1 MISMWEGRFVGISVG
16 KPKGRD
22 HLEDLGVDGMI
33 IYKKENPA
41 QHRKKGRATLTTILI
56 TQIS

>member
-1 MISMWEGRFVGISVG
+1 MWEGRCVGVSVG

-22 HLEDLGVDGMI
+22 HLEDLGVDGRI

-41 QHRKKGRATLTTILI
+41 QHRKNGRAVLTTIMI